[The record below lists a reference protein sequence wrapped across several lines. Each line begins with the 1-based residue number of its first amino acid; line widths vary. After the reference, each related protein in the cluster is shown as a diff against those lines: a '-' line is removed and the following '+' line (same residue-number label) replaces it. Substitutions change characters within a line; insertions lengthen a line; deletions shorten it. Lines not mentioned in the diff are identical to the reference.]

1 MSKLV
6 KQTELELKEKIMDAL
21 GRAVADGVLDEA
33 PLPAFIIE
41 VPKERQNGDYSTNVA
56 MAGAKAFHKAPRVI
70 AQAIVDRLDLADTVF
85 DRAEIAGPGFINFF
99 LGNRFYA
106 AVLEDLMAQG
116 ENYGRSDYGK
126 GKRVLVEF
134 VSANPTGPMHIGNA
148 RGGAIGDCL
157 AAVLDWA
164 GYDVQ
169 REFYVNDAG
178 NQIEKFAT
186 SLEVR
191 YLQHYDPAV
200 ELPEGGAL
208 CAVSGGLDSM
218 CLLEMTVRQG
228 QKQGRRVA
236 AAHFNHQLRGA
247 EADRDEA
254 FVRDWCAARE
264 IPFFAGRG
272 DVRAFAEKTGRT
284 VEEAARQLRYKFLEE
299 TRRREGFGCILTAHH
314 ADDSAETMLLNLL
327 RGTGLKG
334 LTGIPE
340 KRDCILRPLLSVTR
354 AELAAYAAEHRIPFV
369 EDSTNGTDD
378 AARNMLRH
386 QVLPVLK
393 KLNPRVVENMSRTA
407 SLLTADEAALDAAC
421 RKLLAQCAVTP
432 NVSGMIPL
440 AVLQDAPEALRGRL
454 VLAVLAAVAGHEKD
468 LTAAHIRAVL
478 TLDRGQLSMPY
489 GVTVLRE
496 PAALRF
502 FKAASAPAVQAVTV
516 GETVTFGQWQV
527 SLAESAGEGVLIFV
541 PETADLTVT
550 VWDSK
555 DRLNGRTVKRLCGER
570 GISPQERD
578 RLPVLRVNGDP
589 AAVPGL
595 PIQENFAPDRYE
607 RAVRVIFLKVTEEN
621 NNE

>member
-1 MSKLV
+1 
-6 KQTELELKEKIMDAL
+6 
-21 GRAVADGVLDEA
+21 
-33 PLPAFIIE
+33 
-41 VPKERQNGDYSTNVA
+41 
-56 MAGAKAFHKAPRVI
+56 
-70 AQAIVDRLDLADTVF
+70 
-85 DRAEIAGPGFINFF
+85 
-99 LGNRFYA
+99 
-106 AVLEDLMAQG
+106 
-116 ENYGRSDYGK
+116 
-126 GKRVLVEF
+126 
-134 VSANPTGPMHIGNA
+134 
-148 RGGAIGDCL
+148 
-157 AAVLDWA
+157 
-164 GYDVQ
+164 
-169 REFYVNDAG
+169 
-178 NQIEKFAT
+178 
-186 SLEVR
+186 
-191 YLQHYDPAV
+191 
-200 ELPEGGAL
+200 
-208 CAVSGGLDSM
+208 
-218 CLLEMTVRQG
+218 
-228 QKQGRRVA
+228 
-236 AAHFNHQLRGA
+236 
-247 EADRDEA
+247 
-254 FVRDWCAARE
+254 
-264 IPFFAGRG
+264 
-272 DVRAFAEKTGRT
+272 
-284 VEEAARQLRYKFLEE
+284 
-299 TRRREGFGCILTAHH
+299 
-314 ADDSAETMLLNLL
+314 MLLNLL

-378 AARNMLRH
+378 AARNVLRH

-407 SLLTADEAALDAAC
+407 SLLAADEAALDAAC

-432 NVSGMIPL
+432 NVSGTVPL

-502 FKAASAPAVQAVTV
+502 FKAAPAPAVQAVSV
-516 GETVTFGQWQV
+516 GEAVTFGQWQV
-527 SLAESAGEGVLIFV
+527 SLAESAGEGVSISV
-541 PETADLTVT
+541 PEDATLTVT
-550 VWDSK
+550 AWDPK

-578 RLPVLRVNGDP
+578 RLPVLRVNGIA

>member
-1 MSKLV
+1 M
-6 KQTELELKEKIMDAL
+6 
-21 GRAVADGVLDEA
+21 
-33 PLPAFIIE
+33 
-41 VPKERQNGDYSTNVA
+41 
-56 MAGAKAFHKAPRVI
+56 
-70 AQAIVDRLDLADTVF
+70 
-85 DRAEIAGPGFINFF
+85 
-99 LGNRFYA
+99 
-106 AVLEDLMAQG
+106 
-116 ENYGRSDYGK
+116 
-126 GKRVLVEF
+126 
-134 VSANPTGPMHIGNA
+134 
-148 RGGAIGDCL
+148 
-157 AAVLDWA
+157 
-164 GYDVQ
+164 
-169 REFYVNDAG
+169 
-178 NQIEKFAT
+178 
-186 SLEVR
+186 
-191 YLQHYDPAV
+191 
-200 ELPEGGAL
+200 
-208 CAVSGGLDSM
+208 
-218 CLLEMTVRQG
+218 
-228 QKQGRRVA
+228 
-236 AAHFNHQLRGA
+236 
-247 EADRDEA
+247 
-254 FVRDWCAARE
+254 
-264 IPFFAGRG
+264 
-272 DVRAFAEKTGRT
+272 
-284 VEEAARQLRYKFLEE
+284 EE
-299 TRRREGFGCILTAHH
+299 TRRRKGFGCILTAHH

-340 KRDCILRPLLSVTR
+340 KRDCILRPLLGVTR

-421 RKLLAQCAVTP
+421 RKLLAQCDVTP
-432 NVSGMIPL
+432 NVSGTVPL
-440 AVLQDAPEALRGRL
+440 AMLQDAPEALRGRL

-516 GETVTFGQWQV
+516 GEIVTFGQWQV
-527 SLAESAGEGVLIFV
+527 SLAESAGEGVLISV
-541 PETADLTVT
+541 PEDADLTVT
-550 VWDSK
+550 AWAPK

-578 RLPVLRVNGDP
+578 RFPVLRVNGIA

>member
-1 MSKLV
+1 MMRM
-6 KQTELELKEKIMDAL
+6 TD
-21 GRAVADGVLDEA
+21 
-33 PLPAFIIE
+33 PL
-41 VPKERQNGDYSTNVA
+41 T
-56 MAGAKAFHKAPRVI
+56 
-70 AQAIVDRLDLADTVF
+70 
-85 DRAEIAGPGFINFF
+85 
-99 LGNRFYA
+99 
-106 AVLEDLMAQG
+106 
-116 ENYGRSDYGK
+116 
-126 GKRVLVEF
+126 
-134 VSANPTGPMHIGNA
+134 
-148 RGGAIGDCL
+148 
-157 AAVLDWA
+157 
-164 GYDVQ
+164 
-169 REFYVNDAG
+169 
-178 NQIEKFAT
+178 
-186 SLEVR
+186 
-191 YLQHYDPAV
+191 AV

-340 KRDCILRPLLSVTR
+340 KRDCILRPLLGATR

-407 SLLTADEAALDAAC
+407 SLLAADEAALDAAC

-432 NVSGMIPL
+432 NVSGTVPL
-440 AVLQDAPEALRGRL
+440 AMLQDASEALRGRL

-527 SLAESAGEGVLIFV
+527 SLAESAGEGASISIS
-541 PETADLTVT
+541 ETADLTVT
-550 VWDSK
+550 AWDSK

-578 RLPVLRVNGDP
+578 RLPVLRVNGI
-589 AAVPGL
+589 AVAVPEL

>member
-1 MSKLV
+1 MMRM
-6 KQTELELKEKIMDAL
+6 TD
-21 GRAVADGVLDEA
+21 
-33 PLPAFIIE
+33 PL
-41 VPKERQNGDYSTNVA
+41 T
-56 MAGAKAFHKAPRVI
+56 
-70 AQAIVDRLDLADTVF
+70 
-85 DRAEIAGPGFINFF
+85 
-99 LGNRFYA
+99 
-106 AVLEDLMAQG
+106 
-116 ENYGRSDYGK
+116 
-126 GKRVLVEF
+126 
-134 VSANPTGPMHIGNA
+134 
-148 RGGAIGDCL
+148 
-157 AAVLDWA
+157 
-164 GYDVQ
+164 
-169 REFYVNDAG
+169 
-178 NQIEKFAT
+178 
-186 SLEVR
+186 
-191 YLQHYDPAV
+191 AV

-264 IPFFAGRG
+264 IPFFTGRG
-272 DVRAFAEKTGRT
+272 DVRAFVEETGRT
-284 VEEAARQLRYKFLEE
+284 VEEAARQLRYEFLEKI
-299 TRRREGFGCILTAHH
+299 RRREGFGCILTAHH

-354 AELAAYAAEHRIPFV
+354 AELAAYAAARDVPYV
-369 EDSTNGTDD
+369 EDSTNALDD
-378 AARNMLRH
+378 AARNVLRH

-407 SLLTADEAALDAAC
+407 ALLAADEAALASDC
-421 RKLLAQCAVTP
+421 
-432 NVSGMIPL
+432 
-440 AVLQDAPEALRGRL
+440 GRL
-454 VLAVLAAVAGHEKD
+454 LQGCKVIPGTSAEVPLSALDAVPAAIRSRGVLAVLAAVGGHEKD
-468 LTAAHIRAVL
+468 LTAAHVQAVL

-502 FKAASAPAVQAVTV
+502 FKAAPAPAVQAVTV

-527 SLAESAGEGVLIFV
+527 SLAESAGEGVLISV
-541 PETADLTVT
+541 PEDADLTVT
-550 VWDSK
+550 AWDPK

-578 RLPVLRVNGDP
+578 RLPVLRVNGIA

>member
-1 MSKLV
+1 M
-6 KQTELELKEKIMDAL
+6 LESMEAL
-21 GRAVADGVLDEA
+21 IREHGM
-33 PLPAFIIE
+33 LP
-41 VPKERQNGDYSTNVA
+41 RGC
-56 MAGAKAFHKAPRVI
+56 
-70 AQAIVDRLDLADTVF
+70 TV
-85 DRAEIAGPGFINFF
+85 
-99 LGNRFYA
+99 
-106 AVLEDLMAQG
+106 
-116 ENYGRSDYGK
+116 
-126 GKRVLVEF
+126 
-134 VSANPTGPMHIGNA
+134 
-148 RGGAIGDCL
+148 
-157 AAVLDWA
+157 
-164 GYDVQ
+164 
-169 REFYVNDAG
+169 
-178 NQIEKFAT
+178 
-186 SLEVR
+186 
-191 YLQHYDPAV
+191 
-200 ELPEGGAL
+200 L

-272 DVRAFAEKTGRT
+272 DVRAFAEETGRT

-314 ADDSAETMLLNLL
+314 ADDSAETMLNLL

-354 AELAAYAAEHRIPFV
+354 AELAAYAAARDVPYV
-369 EDSTNGTDD
+369 EDSTNALDD

-407 SLLTADEAALDAAC
+407 SLLAADEAALDAAC
-421 RKLLAQCAVTP
+421 RKLLAQCDVTP
-432 NVSGMIPL
+432 NVSGTVPL
-440 AVLQDAPEALRGRL
+440 AMLQDAPEALRGRL

-516 GETVTFGQWQV
+516 GEIITFGQW
-527 SLAESAGEGVLIFV
+527 L
-541 PETADLTVT
+541 
-550 VWDSK
+550 VWQS
-555 DRLNGRTVKRLCGER
+555 R
-570 GISPQERD
+570 P
-578 RLPVLRVNGDP
+578 
-589 AAVPGL
+589 
-595 PIQENFAPDRYE
+595 
-607 RAVRVIFLKVTEEN
+607 VRVFSFPSRRPPT
-621 NNE
+621 

>member
-1 MSKLV
+1 MMRMTDPL
-6 KQTELELKEKIMDAL
+6 T
-21 GRAVADGVLDEA
+21 AVG
-33 PLPAFIIE
+33 
-41 VPKERQNGDYSTNVA
+41 
-56 MAGAKAFHKAPRVI
+56 
-70 AQAIVDRLDLADTVF
+70 
-85 DRAEIAGPGFINFF
+85 
-99 LGNRFYA
+99 
-106 AVLEDLMAQG
+106 
-116 ENYGRSDYGK
+116 
-126 GKRVLVEF
+126 
-134 VSANPTGPMHIGNA
+134 
-148 RGGAIGDCL
+148 
-157 AAVLDWA
+157 
-164 GYDVQ
+164 
-169 REFYVNDAG
+169 
-178 NQIEKFAT
+178 
-186 SLEVR
+186 
-191 YLQHYDPAV
+191 
-200 ELPEGGAL
+200 LPEGGAL

-272 DVRAFAEKTGRT
+272 DVRAFAEETGRT

-354 AELAAYAAEHRIPFV
+354 AELAAYAAARDVPYV
-369 EDSTNGTDD
+369 EDSTNALDD
-378 AARNMLRH
+378 AARNVLRH

-393 KLNPRVVENMSRTA
+393 QLNPRAVEHMSRTA
-407 SLLTADEAALDAAC
+407 ALLAADEAALASDC
-421 RKLLAQCAVTP
+421 
-432 NVSGMIPL
+432 
-440 AVLQDAPEALRGRL
+440 GRL
-454 VLAVLAAVAGHEKD
+454 LQGCKVIPGTSAEVPLSALDAVPAAIRSRGVLAVLAAVGGHEKD
-468 LTAAHIRAVL
+468 LTAAHVQAVL

-496 PAALRF
+496 PAALCF
-502 FKAASAPAVQAVTV
+502 FKAASAPAVQAVSV

-527 SLAESAGEGVLIFV
+527 SLAESAGEGVLISIS
-541 PETADLTVT
+541 ETADLTVT
-550 VWDSK
+550 AWDSK

-578 RLPVLRVNGDP
+578 RLPVLRVNGI
-589 AAVPGL
+589 AVAVPGL